1 MGNDFGSF
9 TPAAMPAQGGDDDYS
24 AEELA
29 SMQKAE
35 QRKQEI
41 TMNTHKV

>member
-1 MGNDFGSF
+1 
-9 TPAAMPAQGGDDDYS
+9 MPGQGGDDDYDP
-24 AEELA
+24 EELA

-41 TMNTHKV
+41 TMKTHKA